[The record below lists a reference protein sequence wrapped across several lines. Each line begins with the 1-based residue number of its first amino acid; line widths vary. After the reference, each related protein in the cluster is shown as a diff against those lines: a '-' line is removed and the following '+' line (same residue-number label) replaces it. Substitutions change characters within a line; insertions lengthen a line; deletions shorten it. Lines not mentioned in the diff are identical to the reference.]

1 VERRSEPRCNGSIV
15 AGAGVAKRSRKKV
28 EEKACVL
35 LFHLLRFSQ
44 MNEVFRYRS
53 RSLSAEDIAGL
64 RSLIAQNPK
73 ASRWRLSKLVCE
85 AWGWR
90 HSNGTLCDMLCRSL
104 MLALHRAGHVT
115 LPEKKQSP
123 PSSGA
128 NHRKPPTDFL
138 LDRSSI
144 ECRFDELPTITIRQV
159 RRTEDERLFNGLME
173 LHHYLGYSQ
182 PVGEHLKHMVFAGNR
197 PVACLGWSSAPW
209 HIGPR
214 DRFIGWTPAVRR
226 KNLHLIAYN
235 TRFLILPWVKVK
247 HLASHILGLAMRNIS
262 NDWQKAYGHPI
273 HYLESFVDTER
284 FAGTCYKAANW
295 ICLGQTTGRGIK
307 DKKHIVSLSLKDV
320 LGYPLSKDFRSKLC
334 GGETP

>member
-1 VERRSEPRCNGSIV
+1 
-15 AGAGVAKRSRKKV
+15 
-28 EEKACVL
+28 
-35 LFHLLRFSQ
+35 

-53 RSLSAEDIAGL
+53 RSVSSEDITFL
-64 RSLIAQNPK
+64 QKLITENPK
-73 ASRWRLSKLVCE
+73 ASRNKLSIIVCE

-90 HSNGTLCDMLCRSL
+90 QANGALCDVVCRSL
-104 MLALHRAGHVT
+104 MLGLHRAGHIK
-115 LPEKKQSP
+115 LPEKKFSP
-123 PSSGA
+123 PNNA
-128 NHRKPPTDFL
+128 ALHRKRATDFV
-138 LDRSSI
+138 LDRNPL
-144 ECRFDELPTITIRQV
+144 ECGFSELPALSVRQV
-159 RRTEDERLFNGLME
+159 RRTDEEALFAGLME
-173 LHHYLGYSQ
+173 RYHYLGYTQ
-182 PVGEHLKHMVFAGNR
+182 PVGEHLKHMVFAGDR

-214 DRFIGWTPAVRR
+214 DRFIGWTPVVRR
-226 KNLHLIAYN
+226 KNLHFIAYN

-295 ICLGQTTGRGIK
+295 ICLGQTTGRGKK

-320 LGYPLSKDFRSKLC
+320 LGYPLSKDFRQKLC
-334 GGETP
+334 AVPADRQGGDIS